1 MILITTAGHWGII
14 TGYCSDV
21 VGCEDVDFVG
31 GNSSIL
37 WWSWCYGN
45 DGGIVVMKIIWW

>member
-1 MILITTAGHWGII
+1 MILITTAGIGHHN
-14 TGYCSDV
+14 CSDV

-37 WWSWCYGN
+37 WWSCCYGN